1 MRGTPHHDLWNEE
14 MTNQHVAPDKHDER
28 IAEAL
33 SVCLT
38 YLDQEEA
45 FVQGNRETLPD
56 VTPLL
61 AARFPSSTLLEAAY
75 AHGVDGIESPTVSVL
90 IEDSKAENPR
100 HFDPWYFVVLLLLEL
115 SGGRIV
121 LDRSN
126 MGEWFYAAFA
136 GSNKRQ
142 NINLH
147 RMIANTPIWGDTKHY
162 DNAHHDCR
170 RIRLYW
176 VGKNLIRKR
185 GQKTRDVSKGR
196 EDIIQFAL
204 GIFRRE
210 LERQYGS
217 QLQDDSV
224 LPSTDLTLVDYE
236 MLLRVALQLADSV
249 HEKYRVQSQ
258 GASSAAA

>member
-1 MRGTPHHDLWNEE
+1 MTTQCVTPN
-14 MTNQHVAPDKHDER
+14 KHDER
-28 IAEAL
+28 IVEAL
-33 SVCLT
+33 HVCLA

-45 FVQGNRETLPD
+45 FVQGARETLPD
-56 VTPLL
+56 VAPLL
-61 AARFPSSTLLEAAY
+61 TARFPSSKLLSAEY
-75 AHGVDGIESPTVSVL
+75 AQSVDGIEWPTVSVL

-100 HFDPWYFVVLLLLEL
+100 HFDPWYFVVVLLLEL
-115 SGGRIV
+115 PGGRIV

-126 MGEWFYAAFA
+126 NGDWFYAAYA

-147 RMIANTPIWGDTKHY
+147 RMIANTPIWGDTKHF

-176 VGKNLIRKR
+176 LCKNLIRKR

-204 GIFRRE
+204 GNFRRE

-224 LPSTDLTLVDYE
+224 LLSTDLTLVDYE
-236 MLLRVALQLADSV
+236 MLLRVALHLADSV
-249 HEKYRVQSQ
+249 HEKYRVQCQ
-258 GASSAAA
+258 GGSSAAA